1 MTPFGQ
7 KMRSLRLAR
16 GLTQQ
21 QQADYLGVS
30 KAYISALENGA
41 RGRPSGPLVDQICA
55 WLGLIWDDA
64 EELKRLASMSH
75 PKPVVNASHVSPEAV
90 YLANLLAQS
99 IGQLTDQQCSE
110 MAKTLELY
118 VAENNRDKI

>member
-1 MTPFGQ
+1 MTPFGAR
-7 KMRSLRLAR
+7 MRTLRFER

-64 EELKRLASMSH
+64 EALKGLANMSH
-75 PKPVVNASHVSPEAV
+75 PKPMIDASKCGPEAV
-90 YLANLLAQS
+90 FLANLLAQNITRLDAAS
-99 IGQLTDQQCSE
+99 CAELIGSLERQLDRHSS
-110 MAKTLELY
+110 
-118 VAENNRDKI
+118 